1 VVLEAGITLLLVG
14 FLVTGVGELL
24 VLKAAHTWQLY
35 AHANERSSHVQPTPS
50 IGGVAFVLPV
60 LVLLGYLTAVGYG
73 NLLGLACGCALV
85 AAVSLWDD
93 LAELSPKV
101 RLPIHL
107 VSVALALLSLSGT
120 LSGNS
125 IGDSIISNQDLLQP
139 DALSLWWLLPMGLA
153 IAWHLNLFNFMD
165 GIDGYAGSQCLLF
178 ALGSLLLTSGG
189 AGWSGAVLHLLVG
202 SSIGFLVYN
211 WPPARIFMGDVGS
224 SFLGLLIGVLVAQMA
239 LTSVQPLIASLI
251 LLAGFWFD
259 ASYTLCVRIL
269 TGQRF
274 TQAHRSHLYQR
285 LTDQHSHRW
294 VTLAF
299 WVFGACWLLPL
310 AWLSTEIPG
319 YAGLLLTFALMPLLY
334 GCWRTKAGQQLQASE
349 AGRKLGPESGT
360 ESDPELGSDSE

>member
-1 VVLEAGITLLLVG
+1 MVLEAGITLLLVG

-24 VLKAAHTWQLY
+24 VLKAAHNWQLY
-35 AHANERSSHVQPTPS
+35 AHANERSSHEQPTPS
-50 IGGVAFVLPV
+50 IGGLAFVLPV
-60 LVLLGYLTAVGYG
+60 LVLLGYLATVGYG

-101 RLPIHL
+101 RFPIHL
-107 VSVALALLSLSGT
+107 LSVALALLSLSG
-120 LSGNS
+120 SS
-125 IGDSIISNQDLLQP
+125 IGSADLLGP
-139 DALSLWWLLPMGLA
+139 DTLSLWWWLPIGLA

-189 AGWSGAVLHLLVG
+189 TGWSGAVLHLLVG
-202 SSIGFLVYN
+202 SSIGFLIYN

-224 SFLGLLIGVLVAQMA
+224 SFLGLLIGVLVAEMA

-274 TQAHRSHLYQR
+274 SQAHRSHLYQR

-299 WVFGACWLLPL
+299 WVFGVCWLLPL
-310 AWLSTEIPG
+310 AWLSRENPG
-319 YAGLLLTFALMPLLY
+319 YAELLLTFALMPLLY
-334 GCWRTKAGQQLQASE
+334 ACWRTKAGQQLQAS
-349 AGRKLGPESGT
+349 AVGPTLET
-360 ESDPELGSDSE
+360 ESDPEKGPDSE

>member
-1 VVLEAGITLLLVG
+1 MVLEAGITLLLVG

-24 VLKAAHTWQLY
+24 VLKAAHTWQVY

-50 IGGVAFVLPV
+50 IGGIAFVLPV
-60 LVLLGYLTAVGYG
+60 LVLLGYLAAVGYG

-107 VSVALALLSLSGT
+107 VSVALAVLSLGGT
-120 LSGNS
+120 
-125 IGDSIISNQDLLQP
+125 QAHLLP
-139 DALSLWWLLPMGLA
+139 DTLSLWWLLPAGLA
-153 IAWHLNLFNFMD
+153 IAWHVNLFNFMD

-189 AGWSGAVLHLLVG
+189 AGWTGAVLHLLVG

-224 SFLGLLIGVLVAQMA
+224 SFLGLLIGVLVVQMA
-239 LTSVQPLIASLI
+239 LIGVQPLIASLI

-274 TQAHRSHLYQR
+274 TEAHRSHLYQR
-285 LTDQHSHRW
+285 LTDQRSHRW

-299 WVFGACWLLPL
+299 WAFGVGWLLPL
-310 AWLSTEIPG
+310 AWLSIEMPR

-334 GCWRTKAGQQLQASE
+334 ACWRTRAGQRS
-349 AGRKLGPESGT
+349 GGPDLK
-360 ESDPELGSDSE
+360 SDIKSDLKSDFK

>member
-1 VVLEAGITLLLVG
+1 MVLEAGITLLLVG
-14 FLVTGVGELL
+14 FFVTGIGELL
-24 VLKAAHTWQLY
+24 VLKAAHTWQIY
-35 AHANERSSHVQPTPS
+35 AHANERSSHEHPTPS
-50 IGGVAFVLPV
+50 IGGLAFVLPV
-60 LVLLGYLTAVGYG
+60 LVLLGYLASVGYG

-85 AAVSLWDD
+85 AGVSLWDD

-107 VSVALALLSLSGT
+107 VCVALALLSLSP
-120 LSGNS
+120 
-125 IGDSIISNQDLLQP
+125 LQSES
-139 DALSLWWLLPMGLA
+139 LSLWWLLLFGLA

-178 ALGSLLLTSGG
+178 AAGSLLITSGG
-189 AGWSGAVLHLLVG
+189 AGWTGAVLHLLVG

-239 LTSVQPLIASLI
+239 LTGVQPLIASLI

-269 TGQRF
+269 TRQRF

-294 VTLAF
+294 VTLVF
-299 WVFGACWLLPL
+299 WVFGIFWLLPL
-310 AWLSTEIPG
+310 AWLSKEMPS
-319 YAGLLLTFALMPLLY
+319 YAGLLLTFALIPLLY
-334 GCWRTKAGQQLQASE
+334 ACWRTRAGQQQPSLEGE
-349 AGRKLGPESGT
+349 AQT
-360 ESDPELGSDSE
+360 